1 MIYYHSL
8 PFVIFASVFAT
19 VLLVGL
25 TIFFKDEFNKLE
37 DIALFLL
44 SSFFVVL
51 IIFAFTSTM
60 DAVEKKSTVMVQ
72 VVQTKQETLGFL
84 NQKIIF
90 NIRPRLTNFYNGQ
103 IITMFNLEGFDMF
116 NIKNTSTYSFN

>member
-1 MIYYHSL
+1 
-8 PFVIFASVFAT
+8 
-19 VLLVGL
+19 
-25 TIFFKDEFNKLE
+25 
-37 DIALFLL
+37 
-44 SSFFVVL
+44 
-51 IIFAFTSTM
+51 
-60 DAVEKKSTVMVQ
+60 VEKKSTVMVQ